1 MLTIT
6 DDWKETFPGACIGL
20 LSMNGVLNP
29 DHHPELDAVK
39 RKLEDDLRTKFTD
52 PAQIKS
58 LEQIKAYT
66 SYYKR
71 FKKSY
76 HVQQQLES
84 IVFKG
89 KSIPR
94 VAALVEAMFI
104 AELKNMLLTAGHDR
118 DSIKG
123 GITVHVSKGTEKY
136 IRINGQEQELK
147 AGDMMMADKQGVI
160 SSVIYGPDYRTMIT
174 PGTRNALFTI
184 YAASGIQQEEVRRHL
199 EEIAGH
205 VKLVAP
211 DAVIVAL
218 KVYCADLR
226 R

>member
-1 MLTIT
+1 MVTLT
-6 DDWKETFPGACIGL
+6 DNWKKTYPGAHIGF
-20 LSMNGVLNP
+20 LSIGGALNP
-29 DHHPELDAVK
+29 EHHPELDAVK
-39 RKLEDDLRTKFTD
+39 RKLEDDLRTRFSN

-76 HVQQQLES
+76 HVQHQLES

-104 AELKNMLLTAGHDR
+104 AELRNMLLTAGHDR
-118 DSIKG
+118 DSIEG
-123 GITVHVSKGTEKY
+123 RITVDISKGTEKY

-147 AGDMMMADKQGVI
+147 AGDMMMADEQGVI
-160 SSVIYGPDYRTMIT
+160 SSVVYGPDRRTMIS
-174 PGTRNALFTI
+174 PKTRNALFTV
-184 YAASGIQQEEVRRHL
+184 YAAPGIAREEVRKHL
-199 EEIAGH
+199 EEIVDH
-205 VKLVAP
+205 VKLIAP
-211 DAVIVAL
+211 DATIEAL
-218 KVYCADLR
+218 EVYCAD
-226 R
+226 

>member
-1 MLTIT
+1 MVTVT
-6 DDWKETFPGACIGL
+6 DNWKEAFPGAHVGFLSIG
-20 LSMNGVLNP
+20 GALNP
-29 DHHPELDAVK
+29 ERHPELDAIK
-39 RKLEDDLRTKFTD
+39 RKLEDDLRTRFSD

-76 HVQQQLES
+76 HVQHQLES

-104 AELKNMLLTAGHDR
+104 AELRNMLLTAGHDR

-123 GITVHVSKGTEKY
+123 RITVDVSKGSEEY
-136 IRINGQEQELK
+136 VRINGQEQQLK
-147 AGDMMMADKQGVI
+147 AGDMMMADEHGVI
-160 SSVIYGPDYRTMIT
+160 SSVIYGPDRRTMIT
-174 PGTRNALFTI
+174 PETRNALFAI
-184 YAASGIQQEEVRRHL
+184 YAAPGIARGDVRKHL
-199 EEIAGH
+199 EDIASY
-205 VKLVAP
+205 VQLIAP
-211 DAVIVAL
+211 DAGIEAL
-218 KVYCADLR
+218 DLYCAD
-226 R
+226 